1 MNNASPKGGSDR
13 VGSMVPKVTVAFLLE
28 RQVSLHWHEAV
39 AIVLEIAEVLERSGP
54 RALPKHEHIA
64 ITPAGSV
71 EFLKGGQSDHH
82 VAALART
89 LNVLLPTKCPTQ
101 LRLIVSRNGPSGA
114 SYESVSEFSEALKY
128 FERPGRRTFLTDIHE
143 RARQTPLPAKSATPK
158 KEKGVVARAKTP
170 RRLRRFLVPT
180 TAVFLLGVAGAAS
193 VAYLEQ
199 RDPGSVT
206 GPARSIQDLGADAWE
221 TARDLGG
228 EMRENAPSDLST
240 LLGRIRRIGSDGEDA
255 DILEEGD
262 ENAEQP
268 ADVTPPRERRTTV
281 LAADASTSALIPEPT
296 PDVPAPAALATDAS
310 TSAPIPEPAPDVPT
324 PAVLATDASTSAPIP
339 EPAPDVPAPAV
350 LATDASTSAPLPE
363 PTPEVPAPAAT
374 QVEPLLSGRVF
385 DSDDA
390 NVTPPGLRVPSVSE
404 GDSSSTN
411 FAVVEAVVS
420 ASGEVETVRLIA
432 PPRSIHEATI
442 LNAVRTWRFRPAMKD
457 GQPVWYRHL
466 IPVALS
472 R

>member
-1 MNNASPKGGSDR
+1 
-13 VGSMVPKVTVAFLLE
+13 MVPKVTVAFLLE

-310 TSAPIPEPAPDVPT
+310 TSAP
-324 PAVLATDASTSAPIP
+324 
-339 EPAPDVPAPAV
+339 
-350 LATDASTSAPLPE
+350 LPE